1 MGVFYRVRNYFNMIN
16 QSQQDQP
23 YLNPRVILI
32 IGVVAVS
39 IASINIKL
47 TNAPPLVIATYRLG
61 IAASITLL
69 LSGKN
74 LSQLKRLNARE
85 HLAIITAGLFL
96 CLHFA
101 SWITSLRFTTIASSV
116 IIVDSSPLFVVLFSR
131 LFLREKTSRNELFGI
146 VLSIFGAMIVVSSHL
161 QIDTN
166 IFGDSL
172 ALIGATTV
180 AVYLII
186 GRGLRS
192 KLDTFPY
199 AASVYGAS
207 FIFLLV
213 ITLILNE
220 PLTGYSWTDYG
231 LMFLL
236 AIGPSCIGH
245 TSYNYCLK
253 YLKASTVSISI
264 LGEPLGATL
273 LGVLIF
279 NEVPNPLV
287 ILGGIM
293 IVIGTYAAVWKVKT
307 IS

>member
-1 MGVFYRVRNYFNMIN
+1 M
-16 QSQQDQP
+16 
-23 YLNPRVILI
+23 
-32 IGVVAVS
+32 
-39 IASINIKL
+39 
-47 TNAPPLVIATYRLG
+47 
-61 IAASITLL
+61 
-69 LSGKN
+69 
-74 LSQLKRLNARE
+74 
-85 HLAIITAGLFL
+85 
-96 CLHFA
+96 
-101 SWITSLRFTTIASSV
+101 
-116 IIVDSSPLFVVLFSR
+116 IIV
-131 LFLREKTSRNELFGI
+131 TSDI
-146 VLSIFGAMIVVSSHL
+146 QS
-161 QIDTN
+161 DTN

-172 ALIGATTV
+172 AFIGAITV

-186 GRGLRS
+186 GRGLRN

-220 PLTGYSWTDYG
+220 SLTGYSWTDYE

-273 LGVLIF
+273 LGILIF
-279 NEVPNPLV
+279 NEMPNALM
-287 ILGGIM
+287 ILGGTM
-293 IVIGTYAAVWKVKT
+293 IIIGTYVAVWET
-307 IS
+307 